1 MPEGRRPI
9 VRIDEGRSFDELG
22 APVRRLVHPKTVGSK
37 LLGVSI
43 CLMEPGDEIRRHRHS
58 YEEAYFVV
66 RGSGA
71 MYLEGEGFIRLEPG
85 LSVYVQ
91 PERVHGQVNDG
102 DEPLH
107 IICSLAPPPVEG
119 DPPRFAEEQESS
131 L

>member
-1 MPEGRRPI
+1 MPEGRTPI
-9 VRIDEGRSFDELG
+9 IRIDEGRPFDDLG
-22 APVRRLVHPKTVGSK
+22 APVRRLIHPNTVGSK

-66 RGSGA
+66 RGNGA
-71 MYLEGEGFIRLEPG
+71 MYLEGEGLIRLEPG
-85 LSVYVQ
+85 LSVYVP

-119 DPPRFAEEQESS
+119 DSPRFAEEPRP
-131 L
+131 